1 MCLAPCGAAHSGG
14 LSTPVK
20 IIYGT
25 VAECGGS
32 ALEAEG
38 ETFPMSVLAGHWV
51 LRGSHML
58 AEAAGPRSI
67 RHGLHLL
74 GVCSR
79 KTGLDTVLLGR
90 TAEPPI
96 NQVTGCSR
104 LGIWA

>member
-1 MCLAPCGAAHSGG
+1 
-14 LSTPVK
+14 
-20 IIYGT
+20 
-25 VAECGGS
+25 
-32 ALEAEG
+32 
-38 ETFPMSVLAGHWV
+38 MSVLAGHWV

-90 TAEPPI
+90 TTEPPI